1 MKILVTGGTGRIGA
15 NLVLRLLDAGHAI
28 RSFVYPGDAS
38 RANKLDAYEGVET
51 VFGDLRNPQDVSNAV
66 TGVDAIYHLAAAFQG
81 PFDNRQYLDIN
92 AMGTLNLLESVRE
105 LCPKLQRFV
114 YASTEGVY
122 WDARV
127 NGRYF
132 EQPISEDMIG
142 DYPKARL
149 ETAPPMPY
157 LMTKWLGEELAMVYH
172 YQYGVPTCAMRFSTV
187 IEPSEFL
194 NDAGL
199 PAHFLYSA
207 TYKTYRDS
215 DSYQMQNMPD
225 GDDASVQAMIADLIA
240 GWDGEEK
247 LLLSLNPDGAPYR
260 QHFGDVRD
268 IADGLALALEREEA
282 VGEVFNLA
290 GAAIFDW
297 GELVPRL
304 AERYDLP
311 YVEARI
317 PFMNYFELDLSKIKT
332 RLGFVPRHDFDS
344 ILAAAEAIRRGDAT
358 DVIPTG
364 LMFGEAQG

>member
-15 NLVLRLLDAGHAI
+15 NLVTRLLEAGHSI

-38 RANKLDAYEGVET
+38 RAGKLDTFDGVET
-51 VFGDLRNPQDVSNAV
+51 VYGDLRNAEDVGKAV
-66 TGVDAIYHLAAAFQG
+66 AGVDAIYHLAAAFQG

-105 LCPKLQRFV
+105 LGPSLHRFV

-132 EQPISEDMIG
+132 EEPITEDMIG
-142 DYPKARL
+142 EYPN
-149 ETAPPMPY
+149 MPY

-172 YQYGVPTCAMRFSTV
+172 HQYGVPTCAMRFSTV

-199 PAHFLYSA
+199 PKLFLYSA
-207 TYKTYRDS
+207 AYKTYS
-215 DSYQMQNMPD
+215 DAKSYQMSNMPGND
-225 GDDASVQAMIADLIA
+225 ESDPDVQAMIETLVA

-247 LLLSLNPDGAPYR
+247 LLLSLNPNGVPYR
-260 QHFGDVRD
+260 QHFADVRD
-268 IADGLALALEREEA
+268 IADGLALAIEGDEA
-282 VGEVFNLA
+282 VGEAFNLA
-290 GAAIFDW
+290 GAALFDW
-297 GELVPRL
+297 GELAPML
-304 AERYDLP
+304 AERYNMP
-311 YVEARI
+311 YAEARI

-332 RLGFVPRHDFDS
+332 KLGFEPVHDFAS
-344 ILAAAEAIRRGDAT
+344 ILETAEAIKRGEAT

-364 LMFGEAQG
+364 VMFGEAEG

>member
-15 NLVLRLLDAGHAI
+15 NLVTRLLDAGHSV
-28 RSFVYPGDAS
+28 RSFVYPADAS
-38 RANKLDAYEGVET
+38 RANKLEAYAGVET
-51 VFGDLRNPQDVSNAV
+51 VFGDLRNADDVSGAV
-66 TGVDAIYHLAAAFQG
+66 AGVDAVYHLAAAFQG

-105 LCPKLQRFV
+105 LNPDLRCFV

-132 EQPISEDMIG
+132 EEPISEDFQG
-142 DYPKARL
+142 EYPN
-149 ETAPPMPY
+149 MPY
-157 LMTKWLGEELAMVYH
+157 LMTKRLGEELAMVYH
-172 YQYGVPTCAMRFSTV
+172 HQYGVPVCAMRFSTV

-199 PAHFLYSA
+199 PAPFLYSA
-207 TYKTYRDS
+207 AYKTYS
-215 DSYQMQNMPD
+215 DRRSYQMDNMPG
-225 GDDASVQAMIADLIA
+225 GDRVDPDVQAMIENLVE

-247 LLLSLNPDGAPYR
+247 LLLSLNPNGVPYR

-268 IADGLALALEREEA
+268 IADGLVLALDEA
-282 VGEVFNLA
+282 ALGQVFNLA

-297 GELVPRL
+297 GELVPML
-304 AERYDLP
+304 AERYNLP
-311 YVEARI
+311 YAEARL
-317 PFMNYFELDLSKIKT
+317 PFLNYFELDLSKIKT
-332 RLGFVPRHDFDS
+332 LLGFQPRHNFNS
-344 ILAAAEAIRRGDAT
+344 ILESAEAIARGEST

-364 LMFGEAQG
+364 LMFGDA

>member
-15 NLVLRLLDAGHAI
+15 NLVTRLLDAGHSI
-28 RSFVYPGDAS
+28 RSFVYPADAS
-38 RANKLDAYEGVET
+38 RAKKLDAYHGVET
-51 VFGDLRNPQDVSNAV
+51 VFGDLRNPDEVRSAV
-66 TGVDAIYHLAAAFQG
+66 EGVDAIYHLAAAFQG

-105 LCPKLQRFV
+105 LSPDLQRFV

-142 DYPKARL
+142 EYPN
-149 ETAPPMPY
+149 MPY

-172 YQYGVPTCAMRFSTV
+172 HQYGLPACAMRFSTV

-207 TYKTYRDS
+207 TYKTYS
-215 DSYQMQNMPD
+215 DPNSYQMSNMPGGAAQD
-225 GDDASVQAMIADLIA
+225 RDVQVMIEAIVA
-240 GWDGEEK
+240 PWDGEEK
-247 LLLSLNPDGAPYR
+247 LLLSLNPNGVPYR

-268 IADGLALALEREEA
+268 IAAGLALALERDEA

-290 GAAIFDW
+290 GAAVFDW
-297 GELVPRL
+297 GEIVPRL
-304 AERYDLP
+304 AERYNLP
-311 YVEARI
+311 IVEARI

-332 RLGFVPRHDFDS
+332 KLGFEPRHDFDS
-344 ILAAAEAIRRGDAT
+344 ILATAEAIRRGDAT

-364 LMFGEAQG
+364 VMFGAAQG

>member
-15 NLVLRLLDAGHAI
+15 NLVTRLLDAGHSI

-38 RANKLDAYEGVET
+38 RAKKLDAYDGVET
-51 VFGDLRNPQDVSNAV
+51 VFGDLRNPDEVRSAV
-66 TGVDAIYHLAAAFQG
+66 EGVDAIYHLAAAFQG

-105 LCPKLQRFV
+105 LSPDLQRFV

-142 DYPKARL
+142 EYPN
-149 ETAPPMPY
+149 MPY

-172 YQYGVPTCAMRFSTV
+172 HQYGLPTCAMRFSTV

-207 TYKTYRDS
+207 TYNTYS
-215 DSYQMQNMPD
+215 DPKSYQMSNMP
-225 GDDASVQAMIADLIA
+225 GDEAQDRDVQAMIEAIVA

-247 LLLSLNPDGAPYR
+247 LLLSLNPNGVPYR

-268 IADGLALALEREEA
+268 IADGLALALERDEA

-297 GELVPRL
+297 GEIVPRL
-304 AERYDLP
+304 AERYNLP
-311 YVEARI
+311 IVEARI

-332 RLGFVPRHDFDS
+332 KLGFEPRHDFDS
-344 ILAAAEAIRRGDAT
+344 ILATAEAIRRGDAT

-364 LMFGEAQG
+364 VMFGEAQG

>member
-15 NLVLRLLDAGHAI
+15 NLVTRLLDAGHRV
-28 RSFVYPGDAS
+28 RSFVYPADAS
-38 RANKLDAYEGVET
+38 RARKLDAFDGVET
-51 VFGDLRNPQDVSNAV
+51 VFGDLRNPEDVSKAV
-66 TGVDAIYHLAAAFQG
+66 AGVDAIYHLAAAFQG

-92 AMGTLNLLESVRE
+92 AMGTLNILESIRE
-105 LCPKLQRFV
+105 LCPNLHRFV

-132 EQPISEDMIG
+132 ERPITEDMTG
-142 DYPKARL
+142 KLPNMA
-149 ETAPPMPY
+149 Y

-199 PAHFLYSA
+199 PRHFLYSA
-207 TYKTYRDS
+207 AYATYS
-215 DSYQMQNMPD
+215 N
-225 GDDASVQAMIADLIA
+225 DASYEVKDIGDKSDPDVLEMIETLRA

-247 LLLSLNPDGAPYR
+247 LLLSLNPNGVPYR

-268 IADGLALALEREEA
+268 IADGLALAIESEEA
-282 VGEVFNLA
+282 AGEVFNLA

-297 GELVPRL
+297 AEIVPML
-304 AERYDLP
+304 AERYNLP
-311 YVEARI
+311 YVEARL
-317 PFMNYFELDLSKIKT
+317 PFKNYFELDLSKIRTK
-332 RLGFVPRHDFDS
+332 LGFQPRHDFDS
-344 ILAAAEAIRRGDAT
+344 ILATAEAIGRGEST

-364 LMFGEAQG
+364 LMFGEA